1 MNDEHVKEPGFL
13 AVGVSLQLGVP
24 AGTEIV
30 QSGSTLLGWKD
41 GAWLIC
47 EWPFQLGQAVE
58 CPPGSPCTVRYM
70 YAGKLIGFR
79 SELRM
84 RVAQP
89 LPLWF
94 LTFPTTV
101 EQVMVRKHVRV
112 PSHEPLV
119 LLRTEGNQLAGRD
132 VLGPVAGGILLD
144 LSVSG
149 CCAALTANHADVI
162 PGTSVRLEFD
172 LPGIGHVSNLAG
184 VVKNLTLYQNRLHV
198 GIEFLF
204 NRAEYIEYRG
214 WGASVRQAIK
224 HCVVQKQR

>member
-1 MNDEHVKEPGFL
+1 MNDEHSKGLGFL
-13 AVGVSLQLGVP
+13 AVGLSVQVGLRV
-24 AGTEIV
+24 GTETIHL
-30 QSGSTLLGWKD
+30 GSTLLGWKE

-58 CPPGSPCTVRYM
+58 CQPGSPCTVRYM

-79 SELRM
+79 SELRL
-84 RVAQP
+84 RVLHP

-94 LTFPTTV
+94 LAFPTTV
-101 EQVMVRKHVRV
+101 EQVPVRKHVRV
-112 PSHEPLV
+112 PSQEPV
-119 LLRTEGNQLAGRD
+119 LFLKTEGDQLAGRD
-132 VLGPVAGGILLD
+132 VLCPVAGGFLLN

-149 CCAALTANHADVI
+149 CCVALTANHADVI
-162 PGTSVRLEFD
+162 PGTSVRMEFD

-184 VVKNLTLYQNRLHV
+184 IVKNVTPHQDQLEV

-214 WGASVRQAIK
+214 WGGSVRQAIE
-224 HCVVQKQR
+224 HCVLQKQR

>member
-1 MNDEHVKEPGFL
+1 MNEEYVKGPEFL

-30 QSGSTLLGWKD
+30 QSGSMLLGWKD

-58 CPPGSPCTVRYM
+58 CQPGSPCAVRYM

-79 SELRM
+79 SQLRM
-84 RVAQP
+84 MVRQP

-94 LTFPTTV
+94 LAFPTTI
-101 EQVMVRKHVRV
+101 EQVPVRKHVRV
-112 PSHEPLV
+112 PSQEPLV
-119 LLRTEGNQLAGRD
+119 LLRTEDNQPAGRD
-132 VLGPVAGGILLD
+132 VLGSIAGGILLD

-149 CCAALTANHADVI
+149 CCVALTARHADVS
-162 PGTSVRLEFD
+162 PGTTVRLEFD
-172 LPGIGHVSNLAG
+172 LSGIGHVSNLAG
-184 VVKNLTLYQNRLHV
+184 IVKNVTPHHDRLHV

-214 WGASVRQAIK
+214 WGGSVRQAIE
-224 HCVVQKQR
+224 HCVRQKQR